1 MSLVSVKVRR
11 NHINHGYKQMKIS
24 LDVDITPEELRQFIG
39 LPNVEKLQAE
49 MLKRAQGYLKESTQA
64 QYKDIVSSA
73 MQPMMAYQSWLQK
86 MMMGSSKEDG
96 DKNG

>member
-1 MSLVSVKVRR
+1 MVSVRVRR
-11 NHINHGYKQMKIS
+11 NHVTQGQKQMKIS
-24 LDVDITPEELRQFIG
+24 IDVDITPEELRQFIG

-86 MMMGSSKEDG
+86 MMTGSSKDEG

>member
-1 MSLVSVKVRR
+1 
-11 NHINHGYKQMKIS
+11 MKIS
-24 LDVDITPEELRQFIG
+24 IDVDVTPEELRQFIG

-64 QYKDIVSSA
+64 QYKDIVSGA

-86 MMMGSSKEDG
+86 MMTGSSKEDASKDDG